1 MLVSIEAITRQL
13 YLAVLVV
20 CLVGMHVVYSMGQER
35 THSRELVNGP

>member
-1 MLVSIEAITRQL
+1 MLVSIEAITGQL

-35 THSRELVNGP
+35 THSRERVNGP